1 MEKNELI
8 NDFKKQTR
16 KTIGKHMNR
25 MAKNDD
31 VYSHH
36 QKGLAPLIR
45 DSEVY
50 MYYKDFDVVLV
61 CFDCCGHGKKNTYA
75 ESEHL
80 SPIAKAEGYDAH
92 VSAVWQMVQ
101 SVRIAR
107 HYLRIIEPK
116 LNVYG
121 VLLTE
126 AKIVNADEKEEYWDG
141 KDLKVIDG
149 FRSLKGRKYEVN
161 DNEYMGG
168 SVLADV
174 LFRGINPCDDEDSD
188 TQTTGK
194 EKTEEEE
201 DNEFEQILNNAL
213 EAKEKKDA
221 EKKDAEKESTEDECT
236 GSGSKERSETEFPS
250 GIIEQ
255 VNGNTIKVDILR
267 PIENPQQELQNLVG
281 CEDIKSRINDLMA
294 LTSFNSMI
302 HKNYPD
308 NKLHQVSLH
317 SIFLGRPGTGKTTVC
332 KIFGSLLL
340 ETGALSKGHVVMCDR
355 STFIGSLW
363 GDEER
368 IVHQVVDMARGGV
381 LMIDEAYLLATE
393 NEKDPGRIILQL
405 LMNILADE
413 TQRDI
418 AVVLCGYK
426 EQMKRLLHMNPGL
439 VSRFPNQFE
448 FQDFSVDDLL
458 EITRRRILDFGY
470 QFTTEAWQKYS
481 NVLAMAYQVRDP
493 ETWGN
498 ARFVANQLERIYVQH
513 ARRCMLERP
522 KAKSALLE
530 LTPEDIVPIEVV
542 RQKPRIGF

>member
-1 MEKNELI
+1 M
-8 NDFKKQTR
+8 
-16 KTIGKHMNR
+16 
-25 MAKNDD
+25 
-31 VYSHH
+31 
-36 QKGLAPLIR
+36 
-45 DSEVY
+45 
-50 MYYKDFDVVLV
+50 
-61 CFDCCGHGKKNTYA
+61 
-75 ESEHL
+75 
-80 SPIAKAEGYDAH
+80 
-92 VSAVWQMVQ
+92 
-101 SVRIAR
+101 
-107 HYLRIIEPK
+107 
-116 LNVYG
+116 
-121 VLLTE
+121 
-126 AKIVNADEKEEYWDG
+126 
-141 KDLKVIDG
+141 
-149 FRSLKGRKYEVN
+149 
-161 DNEYMGG
+161 
-168 SVLADV
+168 
-174 LFRGINPCDDEDSD
+174 
-188 TQTTGK
+188 
-194 EKTEEEE
+194 
-201 DNEFEQILNNAL
+201 
-213 EAKEKKDA
+213 
-221 EKKDAEKESTEDECT
+221 
-236 GSGSKERSETEFPS
+236 
-250 GIIEQ
+250 
-255 VNGNTIKVDILR
+255 
-267 PIENPQQELQNLVG
+267 G
-281 CEDIKSRINDLMA
+281 CEDIKSRMA

-302 HKNYPD
+302 HKNYPS

-355 STFIGSLW
+355 STFIGNLW